1 MNELDQDEAV
11 QLKLVLQRANA
22 NAAAAAAANPPS
34 LLACSSSA
42 SVEAAEYGEI
52 KSASCLC
59 SSVSMTEPLST
70 IIGADTALM
79 ETADAIKKDTES
91 LYFTPFDRQRE
102 SLAAFLK
109 KHNVAISLAIFG
121 FILLLFFLKGSAA
134 VACLL
139 MWTVVWFSLLHSQHL
154 NSKFEL
160 SSSPTELILRRKHWL
175 GQETLKLDWTKVD
188 SISIEQD
195 DFRWIEVALKNGAL
209 SPITKLIFQ
218 DMLNCKGGMNF
229 FLKSERTPEEDAF
242 IKTLQNNCPMEKLS
256 SGKSDTSSFRADNES
271 NTIQYQAMGKM
282 QRSLTKALS
291 ELEPYLIPLGMG
303 LTGAILLTQ
312 GLLSYVSI
320 LFLSLVVLIP
330 LVTLLC
336 NEAKVRV
343 SASAEG
349 LNLAWESQRSRTIPW
364 NSIEKVSHLHT
375 CNPKT
380 NAATDC
386 LEFMINS
393 KPESAHVQILS
404 LINPHLFKR
413 RQGQVFLSL
422 DPSLIK
428 DADSRVNFLHSIKTH
443 LPAEKVDHSV
453 HELLNPTNTSTYTQL
468 WLDSL
473 GSRVNRIS
481 RRSDEALAAGMQLKN
496 GKYEIVESLGSGG
509 QATVY
514 LAKQAT
520 DAGEKQIVLKEFVL
534 PSHAGADLSGR
545 SLEQIQSEFDLMSTI
560 SHQNIVQ
567 YLEIF
572 VEDHRAYLVLEH
584 IEGKTLRSIV
594 EARGALSE
602 SEVIALTA
610 QMCTILQSLHQRE
623 VPIIHRDFTPENLIL
638 AKDGTLKVIDFNV
651 AQHSEEKSTVGI
663 VGKHAYLPPEQFRGK
678 ACPQSDIYA
687 LGATMYYLLLGEEA
701 EALSCSHPNLGAE
714 ICSNRL
720 DSIVAKSTELELTDR
735 YKTAGEL
742 AADLEELR

>member
-1 MNELDQDEAV
+1 MNDLEQDEAV
-11 QLKLVLQRANA
+11 QLKLVIQRA
-22 NAAAAAAANPPS
+22 NAAAA
-34 LLACSSSA
+34 
-42 SVEAAEYGEI
+42 VEAE
-52 KSASCLC
+52 KSEPTSEASF
-59 SSVSMTEPLST
+59 SNESVTEPVSAINT
-70 IIGADTALM
+70 VDTTEM
-79 ETADAIKKDTES
+79 ETVGALKQQDTGALS
-91 LYFTPFDRQRE
+91 FSTFDRQRE
-102 SLAAFLK
+102 SLAEFLK
-109 KHNVAISLAIFG
+109 KHNLTISLAILG
-121 FILLLFFLKGSAA
+121 FILLLFFVKGSAA

-139 MWTVVWFSLLHSQHL
+139 MWTVVWFSLLYSQHL

-160 SSSPTELILRRKHWL
+160 SSSPTELVLRRKHWL

-188 SISIEQD
+188 SISIEQNGY
-195 DFRWIEVALKNGAL
+195 RWIEIALRNGAV

-218 DMLNCKGGMNF
+218 DMLNGKGGMNF
-229 FLKSERTPEEDAF
+229 FLQSERTPEEDAF
-242 IKTLQNNCPMEKLS
+242 IKTLQNNCPLEKLS
-256 SGKSDTSSFRADNES
+256 PGESDTSLLRTDIHCK
-271 NTIQYQAMGKM
+271 TIHYQAMGRM
-282 QRSLTKALS
+282 QRTLTKALKV
-291 ELEPYLIPLGMG
+291 LEPYLLPLGMG

-320 LFLSLVVLIP
+320 LLLSLVVVIP
-330 LVTLLC
+330 IVALLC

-343 SASAEG
+343 FASAEG

-364 NSIEKVSHLHT
+364 NSIEKVSHLQT

-380 NAATDC
+380 NAAADC
-386 LEFMINS
+386 LEFMIDKS

-413 RQGQVFLSL
+413 RQGQIFLSL

-428 DADSRVNFLHSIKTH
+428 DADSRVSFLQSIKTH
-443 LPAEKVDHSV
+443 LPAEKIEHSV

-473 GSRVNRIS
+473 GSSVTRVS

-496 GKYEIVESLGSGG
+496 GKYEIIESLGSGG

-514 LAKQAT
+514 LAKQTT
-520 DAGEKQIVLKEFVL
+520 DAGETQIVLKEFVL
-534 PSHAGADLSGR
+534 PSHAGANLSGR
-545 SLEQIQSEFDLMSTI
+545 SLDQIQSEFDLMSKI
-560 SHQNIVQ
+560 SQQNIVQ

-594 EARGALSE
+594 ETRGPLPE

-610 QMCTILQSLHQRE
+610 QMCTILQSLHQE
-623 VPIIHRDFTPENLIL
+623 EIPIIHRDFTPENLIL

-651 AQHSEEKSTVGI
+651 AQHAEEKSTVGI

-687 LGATMYYLLLGEEA
+687 LGATMYYLLIGEEA
-701 EALSCSHPNLGAE
+701 EPLSCSHPNLNGE
-714 ICSNRL
+714 ICSNKL
-720 DSIVAKSTELELTDR
+720 DSIIAKSTELELIDR
-735 YKTAGEL
+735 YKNAEEL
-742 AADLEELR
+742 AADLEELRQI